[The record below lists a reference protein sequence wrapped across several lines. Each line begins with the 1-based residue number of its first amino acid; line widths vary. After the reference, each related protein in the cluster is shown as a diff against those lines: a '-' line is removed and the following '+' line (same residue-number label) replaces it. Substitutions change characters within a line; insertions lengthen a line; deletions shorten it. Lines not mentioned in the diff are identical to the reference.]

1 MPTFAEN
8 FNAKYKEKVERTRT
22 DYEKKNQKFTVYKNK
37 LDELYKLISETVKG
51 TPITADFSDVELE
64 KREDSFSSKR
74 EPLKKLALR
83 IEDMFISFTPEGI
96 DYQTGSA
103 RLRIDHNNVRE
114 RPLSIEVFLRKTSET
129 GGEDGEDFNWQIRI
143 GYRNF
148 KPFDKMLV
156 EGLIETV
163 FLS

>member
-1 MPTFAEN
+1 MATFSEK
-8 FNAKYKEKVERTRT
+8 FNEKYREKVERTRL

-37 LDELYKLISETVKG
+37 LDELYAAVGEAVKG
-51 TPITADFSDVELE
+51 TPIKAEFADVQLE
-64 KREDSFSSKR
+64 KRENFLSSTR
-74 EPLKKLALR
+74 EPLKKLTLR
-83 IEDMFISFTPEGI
+83 LEDCFISFTPEGI

-103 RLRIDHNNVRE
+103 RLRVDHNNERE
-114 RPLSIEVFLRKTSET
+114 RPLSIEVFLRKLPDS
-129 GGEDGEDFNWQIRI
+129 GEEQGADFNWQIRI

-148 KPFDKMLV
+148 KPFDKMLI